1 MYELSHILLLLWGGQ
16 VGVVGSQGVEDSPAV
31 AAQFLAILRAILPKL
46 AVPLW
51 KEADQGSV
59 RFSQTRN
66 LQSSLFFFRPSRRP
80 TDRRQKSWGRSSPH
94 MAKSRKAGPTL
105 GARLGSADPRGGGG
119 QPVPGARGQGVGA
132 PLRLHLL
139 LRAHPRLDE
148 NYKTTD
154 PRNSMSSNE
163 AS

>member
-59 RFSQTRN
+59 RFSPTRN
-66 LQSSLFFFRPSRRP
+66 LQSSLVFFFAPSGDP
-80 TDRRQKSWGRSSPH
+80 LTGDRSP
-94 MAKSRKAGPTL
+94 
-105 GARLGSADPRGGGG
+105 GADPAHTWPRAERLGLPWGHG
-119 QPVPGARGQGVGA
+119 
-132 PLRLHLL
+132 
-139 LRAHPRLDE
+139 
-148 NYKTTD
+148 
-154 PRNSMSSNE
+154 
-163 AS
+163 